1 MLDTYDEHS
10 PNNPINQND
19 LPEWS
24 ELEQAQEYNW
34 ELKQKIIKAKIKILD
49 LIELAEQFDNTF
61 LLNKLKEIKL

>member
-1 MLDTYDEHS
+1 MIDTYDEHS
-10 PNNPINQND
+10 LNNPINQNK

>member
-1 MLDTYDEHS
+1 MLDTYDQHS
-10 PNNPINQND
+10 QNNPINQSE

-24 ELEQAQEYNW
+24 ELQQAQEYNW
-34 ELKQKIIKAKIKILD
+34 ELKQKIIKAKIKISD